1 MVIKKT
7 FGEKIFD
14 VFNIILMLI
23 LVVVTLLPFLH
34 VIFSSFSSS
43 KYIMQ
48 TKGLM
53 LWPKGFNTKAY
64 ELALENPILGRSYIN
79 TIIYAASG
87 TFLGIFLMSMAA
99 YALVKP
105 EWPLKKTFIIMIM
118 ITMFFGG
125 GLIPTYIN
133 IRNLRLLNTMWV
145 MFLPS
150 CINTWTIMVLRTGFN
165 QVPSSIAES
174 AYMDGANVLII
185 LFKFIMPL
193 SKAVLAVVALFSIVG
208 YWNSWFPALIYLK
221 DRKLY
226 PLQMVLREVVTLGEN
241 AGIEQM
247 ILDSMSDIAEEGGDF
262 ITMREAIKYATIT
275 IAIGPIILVYPFLQ
289 RYFVKGV
296 MIGSL
301 KG

>member
-174 AYMDGANVLII
+174 AYMDGANDLII

>member
-1 MVIKKT
+1 
-7 FGEKIFD
+7 
-14 VFNIILMLI
+14 
-23 LVVVTLLPFLH
+23 
-34 VIFSSFSSS
+34 
-43 KYIMQ
+43 
-48 TKGLM
+48 
-53 LWPKGFNTKAY
+53 
-64 ELALENPILGRSYIN
+64 
-79 TIIYAASG
+79 
-87 TFLGIFLMSMAA
+87 
-99 YALVKP
+99 
-105 EWPLKKTFIIMIM
+105 
-118 ITMFFGG
+118 
-125 GLIPTYIN
+125 
-133 IRNLRLLNTMWV
+133 
-145 MFLPS
+145 
-150 CINTWTIMVLRTGFN
+150 
-165 QVPSSIAES
+165 
-174 AYMDGANVLII
+174 
-185 LFKFIMPL
+185 MPL